1 MKTATNF
8 TSRLL
13 TKVLNSKIP
22 LFILILS
29 IIAGLLALNFTPRE
43 EEPQIVVPMID
54 VIVDAPGINAKQ
66 VERLVTTP
74 LEKLLTQVRGVEHV
88 YSVTN
93 NSQTVVTL
101 RFHVGENREQALLNT
116 YNKLHS
122 NTEKI
127 PAIVSNWRVKPI
139 EIDDVAIVMLAL
151 YSTDAALVDDF
162 ALRRLGEEVSTF
174 LQAID
179 NTSEVNVVGG
189 RPRQIQVNI
198 NPEQMT
204 ARQVTISDIF
214 NAIDSSNVLVN
225 LGNLSIENQSITLES
240 GDVYRDVEALKQTP
254 ISVIDGS
261 VILLNDIA
269 DIVDGPAEQTSYTW
283 LDFSNKHVNGYSADN
298 PMITIS
304 IAKQGG
310 SNAVTVAKAVH
321 EKIAQ
326 LKTTIFPANVEVEV
340 LRDYGE
346 TANEK
351 VNNLTSSLA
360 FAVFT
365 VVVFIGVFLGWR
377 SAIVVG
383 LAVPICYG
391 ITLSLDLIFGYTINR
406 VTLFALILSLGL
418 LVDDPITGVDNIER
432 YLAKI
437 KGKATKSKVSA
448 AIVAAINEIRVPLLM
463 STITIVL
470 AFIPLAFI
478 TGMMGPYMAPMAFNV
493 PLSVISSTLVAFL
506 VTPWLAAK
514 FIKAKSATSPS
525 TTSTSTD
532 TNTTNGFQ
540 SFYRKILTPLLDS
553 RARGKAVL
561 SLVFILFILAALLPV
576 MRWVP
581 LKLLP
586 FDNKNEVQIIIDMP
600 ESATLEQ
607 TAAMAK
613 KVSVILQKLPEI
625 TAVASYVGLPSP
637 IDFNGMVR
645 QYYQRHA
652 PYMADLRVL
661 LLDKTLRE
669 HQSHA
674 LVLRL
679 REHLAVLTQDL
690 EKDQGVNIRVVE
702 VPPGP
707 PVLSTLVA
715 ELYGDEFTS
724 YARLQQAASLVEARL
739 KLEPFVVEI
748 DSSVGGEQKHLRFIT
763 DKNKAA
769 LSGISTQS
777 INQAISVATKGEVA
791 GYLHLDNEASALAIN
806 IKLPLKQRQSL
817 SDFNR
822 LSLKGQEGIV
832 QNSTPQGID
841 IAPQP
846 LVSLGELGGF
856 VEQTR
861 DKAIFHKDL
870 KPVVYVMADI
880 SGRTPAEI
888 IADVSSDMVT
898 GNNAISAK
906 QSHASNRQSEL
917 SRIED
922 TSIEPSSFDTT
933 SLADKAW
940 KNRTFLNNGAGIP
953 WQLPNDITLSWS
965 GEGEWRITIRVFRDM
980 GLAFVFALL
989 AIFIV
994 LRIQTG
1000 SAALSGIIMSAI
1012 PLTVIGIMP
1021 GFFILNQF
1029 GERNI
1034 ANAPEPILF
1043 TATAMIGMIALAG
1056 IVVRN
1061 SLILIEFI
1069 NQAQQQGATIKESL
1083 IQAGAVRM
1091 RPVLLTAGTT
1101 LLGNLIITLD
1111 PVFSGLAIAI
1121 IFGIISSTVFTL
1133 LVVPIVYSLVFD
1145 KSNSPDNQQN
1155 NTESGP
1161 VKSPQKIATDIMSK
1175 KTEKNNVEVN

>member
-1 MKTATNF
+1 MNTANNF

-13 TKVLNSKIP
+13 NQVLNSKIP

-54 VIVDAPGINAKQ
+54 VIVDAPGINVKQ

-74 LEKLLTQVRGVEHV
+74 LEKLLSQVQGVEHV

-93 NSQTVVTL
+93 NSQAVVTL

-116 YNKLHS
+116 YNKLHA

-139 EIDDVAIVMLAL
+139 EVDDVAVVMLAL
-151 YSTDAALVDDF
+151 YSTDASQVDDF

-179 NTSEVNVVGG
+179 NTSEVTVVGG
-189 RPRQIQVNI
+189 RTREIQVNI

-204 ARQVTISDIF
+204 ARKVTISDIF
-214 NAIDSSNVLVN
+214 SAIQSSNVLVN
-225 LGNLSIENQSITLES
+225 IGNLTIANQSITLES

-254 ISVIDGS
+254 VSVIDGS

-283 LDFSNKHVNGYSADN
+283 LDFSPSHVNGHVNGQSSDL
-298 PMITIS
+298 PMITLS
-304 IAKQGG
+304 VAKQRG
-310 SNAVTVAKAVH
+310 SNAVTVSKAVH

-326 LKTTIFPANVEVEV
+326 LKTSIFPANVEVQV

-351 VNNLTSSLA
+351 VNNLTTSLA

-391 ITLSLDLIFGYTINR
+391 ITLSLDLMFGYTINR

-437 KGKATKSKVSA
+437 KGKADNNKVKA

-514 FIKAKSATSPS
+514 FIKAKPKNASVAT
-525 TTSTSTD
+525 TD
-532 TNTTNGFQ
+532 TNTTTGFQ
-540 SFYRKILTPLLDS
+540 SFYRKMLTPLLDS
-553 RARGKAVL
+553 KAKGKAVL
-561 SLVFILFILAALLPV
+561 SLVLVLFILAALLPV

-613 KVSVILQKLPEI
+613 KVSVTLQKLPEI
-625 TAVASYVGLPSP
+625 TAVASYIGLPSP

-661 LLDKTLRE
+661 LLDKDLRE

-674 LVLRL
+674 VVLRL
-679 REHLAVLTQDL
+679 REHLAPLT
-690 EKDQGVNIRVVE
+690 EPESGVNIRVVE

-715 ELYGDEFTS
+715 ELYGDEFTPYS
-724 YARLQQAASLVEARL
+724 RLQQAASLVEDRL
-739 KLEPFVVEI
+739 KLEPFVVEV
-748 DSSVGGEQKHLRFIT
+748 DSSVGGGQKQLRYIT
-763 DKNKAA
+763 DKSKAA
-769 LSGISTQS
+769 LSGISTQD
-777 INQAISVATKGEVA
+777 INQAITVATKGEVA
-791 GYLHLDNEASALAIN
+791 GYLHLDNEASPLAIN
-806 IKLPLKQRQSL
+806 IKLALAERQSL
-817 SDFNR
+817 NDFNR
-822 LSLKGQEGIV
+822 LSLKGQSGIV
-832 QNSTPQGID
+832 QNTTPQGID

-846 LVSLGELGGF
+846 LVSLGELGSF
-856 VEQTR
+856 VEHQR

-870 KPVVYVMADI
+870 KPVVYVTADI

-888 IADVSSDMVT
+888 ITDISSDMLD
-898 GNNAISAK
+898 
-906 QSHASNRQSEL
+906 SNRVGKETSVNTSQNSANQSRDDLDSAEQSAWQDRSFL
-917 SRIED
+917 S
-922 TSIEPSSFDTT
+922 SGGGQ
-933 SLADKAW
+933 A
-940 KNRTFLNNGAGIP
+940 
-953 WQLPNDITLSWS
+953 WQLPNDIKLSWS

-980 GLAFVFALL
+980 GLAFAFALL

-1021 GFFILNQF
+1021 GFFLLNQF
-1029 GERNI
+1029 GERQI
-1034 ANAPEPILF
+1034 ANAPEPVLF

-1061 SLILIEFI
+1061 SLILIEFV
-1069 NQAQQQGATIKESL
+1069 NQAQQQGETIKESL

-1145 KSNSPDNQQN
+1145 KNSCPLKQQDDSKTSTVNSNL
-1155 NTESGP
+1155 
-1161 VKSPQKIATDIMSK
+1161 
-1175 KTEKNNVEVN
+1175 EV